1 MREEEIHCGKDFRN
15 RPDTGRV
22 CRISVQMGRGEK
34 ARQRMAGEWIRLF
47 VRWGYALEQEHVRL
61 YDFLSFMKR
70 QMHPCRHFW
79 MRSVYVCAAIRIK
92 RTENLAGLSAEA
104 QKENCRS
111 GRRAGKSLR
120 LPREHFMAKAVQ
132 RICDAMK
139 SAENG
144 WKNFWQSHDWN
155 FFKNSGCICLLEC

>member
-1 MREEEIHCGKDFRN
+1 MA
-15 RPDTGRV
+15 
-22 CRISVQMGRGEK
+22 RIFGTVLILAGCAGFLYKWAEGEK

-61 YDFLSFMKR
+61 CDFLSFYETADASMQAFLDEVCVCMRNHQNPSGHKIWQDCLQKHKR
-70 QMHPCRHFW
+70 ELQ
-79 MRSVYVCAAIRIK
+79 IGQ
-92 RTENLAGLSAEA
+92 E
-104 QKENCRS
+104 
-111 GRRAGKSLR
+111 AGKSLR
-120 LPREHFMAKAVQ
+120 LPQEHFMAKAVQ

-155 FFKNSGCICLLEC
+155 FLKNSGCICLLEC

>member
-1 MREEEIHCGKDFRN
+1 MA
-15 RPDTGRV
+15 
-22 CRISVQMGRGEK
+22 RIFGTVLILAGCAGFLYKWAEGEK

-61 YDFLSFMKR
+61 YDFLSFYETADASMQAFLDEVCVCMRNHQNPSGQKIWQDCLQKHKR
-70 QMHPCRHFW
+70 ELQIGQEGW
-79 MRSVYVCAAIRIK
+79 EI
-92 RTENLAGLSAEA
+92 
-104 QKENCRS
+104 
-111 GRRAGKSLR
+111 

-132 RICDAMK
+132 RICDTMK

-155 FFKNSGCICLLEC
+155 FLKNSGCICLLEC